1 VAGKTVTPRPVAHGT
16 VLGSGIV
23 IQQLE
28 PVYLASCPFCDY
40 RAFFSSKLSMLATYG
55 THLLGHEAEVIEER
69 RLGGN
74 ESEQWMEG
82 VAQHLQR
89 LNTAPYN

>member
-1 VAGKTVTPRPVAHGT
+1 MTK
-16 VLGSGIV
+16 
-23 IQQLE
+23 QLE

-40 RAFFSSKLSMLATYG
+40 REFFSSEPSMLATYG

-74 ESEQWMEG
+74 RIAQWLEG
-82 VAQHLQR
+82 VARHLQR
-89 LNTAPYN
+89 LNTALYN